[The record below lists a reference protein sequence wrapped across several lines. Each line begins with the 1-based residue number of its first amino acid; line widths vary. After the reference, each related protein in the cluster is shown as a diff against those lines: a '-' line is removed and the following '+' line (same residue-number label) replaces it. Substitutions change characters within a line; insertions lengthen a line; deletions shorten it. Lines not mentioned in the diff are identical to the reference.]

1 MSKVSIKV
9 GPKTYGVVT
18 ADGDEDRVAALA
30 SAVDAKYQMLGHPRA
45 VQETDNL
52 VLASL
57 LLADELED
65 ARKALAETEQAREHL
80 ARLRSEN
87 AALEAEV
94 AQLRKA
100 ALHQHDLFAAEG
112 DNDPLAEQLEA
123 LAARAEA
130 AATALEALALEG
142 GAEAD

>member
-9 GPKTYGVVT
+9 GPKTYSVVT
-18 ADGDEDRVAALA
+18 ADGDEDRVTALA
-30 SAVDAKYQMLGHPRA
+30 NAVDGKYQMLGHPRA

-52 VLASL
+52 VLAAL

-65 ARKALAETEQAREHL
+65 ANKALAETEQAR
-80 ARLRSEN
+80 ADISRLRSEN

-100 ALHQHDLFAAEG
+100 ALLQHDLFASQG
-112 DNDPLAEQLEA
+112 DGDPLAERLEA
-123 LAARAEA
+123 FAERAEA
-130 AATALEALALEG
+130 AAAALEALGLEA
-142 GAEAD
+142 GAEGD